1 MEIKIFGPGCARCTE
16 TENLVREIAAAK
28 GGNIT
33 VQKVSDL
40 KEMMAAGIMSTPAI
54 AVDGVVKSSGRVPG
68 KEEIAAWIDSA
79 SGAAVPGTTG
89 GCCCGKTTLERE
101 IPKVR

>member
-1 MEIKIFGPGCARCTE
+1 MEIKVFGPGCAKCTE
-16 TENLVREIAAAK
+16 TENLVKAVVAAK

-54 AVDGVVKSSGRVPG
+54 AIDGVVKSTGKVPS
-68 KEEIAAWIDSA
+68 KEEIMAWID
-79 SGAAVPGTTG
+79 GAAGSAAPAASG
-89 GCCCGKTTLERE
+89 GCCCGGKC
-101 IPKVR
+101 